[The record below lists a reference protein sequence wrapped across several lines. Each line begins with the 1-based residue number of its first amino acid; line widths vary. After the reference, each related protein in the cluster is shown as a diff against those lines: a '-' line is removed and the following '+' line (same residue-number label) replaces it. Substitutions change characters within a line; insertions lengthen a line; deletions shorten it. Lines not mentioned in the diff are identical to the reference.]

1 MKAAFRYGSSH
12 SRFLMILKVMALNSS
27 ITIPVDEMSPDVVEQ
42 RGTKRLS
49 HLHIRLIYKEEFY
62 LYVSTHWNHYSFT
75 IYIYCIVIIYNY
87 HILYINRSM
96 YIQHLFVK
104 VFLFARKVA
113 TRKTRTWKPSR
124 ILDWDSSRPP
134 HGEVKIDVTQRP
146 LEDKEIK
153 INATWNWH
161 IIYTLFITISIIIYH
176 YISIILYHCLTLCFT
191 YMYSQIMLIKKQRK
205 NDGAQNFEQR
215 LGARVQFE
223 IILVISLLHH
233 NVMRYAGCLLQGRR
247 STYARKDSICLKESE
262 DIKQRS
268 WTFIIKIFLHWT
280 DCVSFFWADFILIQV
295 FSLQKPIIQ
304 TCLGL
309 VFALATDT
317 FDHMIPCKAVN
328 AFQKKA
334 KSEL

>member
-1 MKAAFRYGSSH
+1 M
-12 SRFLMILKVMALNSS
+12 L
-27 ITIPVDEMSPDVVEQ
+27 
-42 RGTKRLS
+42 
-49 HLHIRLIYKEEFY
+49 Y
-62 LYVSTHWNHYSFT
+62 LYV
-75 IYIYCIVIIYNY
+75 
-87 HILYINRSM
+87 
-96 YIQHLFVK
+96 
-104 VFLFARKVA
+104 
-113 TRKTRTWKPSR
+113 
-124 ILDWDSSRPP
+124 
-134 HGEVKIDVTQRP
+134 
-146 LEDKEIK
+146 
-153 INATWNWH
+153 
-161 IIYTLFITISIIIYH
+161 
-176 YISIILYHCLTLCFT
+176 LTD
-191 YMYSQIMLIKKQRK
+191 YVDKKQRK